1 MTVRNIGLNAYANA
15 VKQFNAAEAK
25 TKAAFGQEKKDAGA
39 DKGFASVFADSL
51 SKVNALQNEKA
62 SMITSFASGENQ
74 NVHELMISLQKA
86 GVAMQLTSAVRNKV
100 LDAYRELS
108 RMQF

>member
-1 MTVRNIGLNAYANA
+1 MALRNMGISAYDTAL
-15 VKQFNAAEAK
+15 KQFNAIEEK
-25 TKAAFGQEKKDAGA
+25 TKSGLGGQKKDDAPT
-39 DKGFASVFADSL
+39 KGFASVFADSL
-51 SKVNALQNEKA
+51 GKVNALQNEKA
-62 SMITSFASGENQ
+62 SMITSFASGEQQ

-100 LDAYRELS
+100 LDAYRELA